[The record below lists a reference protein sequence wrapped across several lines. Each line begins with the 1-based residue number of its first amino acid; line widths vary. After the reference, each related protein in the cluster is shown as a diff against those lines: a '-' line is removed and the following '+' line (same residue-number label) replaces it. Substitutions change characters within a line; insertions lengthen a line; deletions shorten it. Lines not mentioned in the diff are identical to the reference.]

1 MNTVDAEDAAA
12 GLRILAF
19 ESWDGGS
26 HAAVRRSIDRWS
38 RHAWTW
44 VTLPARGW
52 RWRMRTGAWTLAER
66 ALPHAAEAAAGG
78 FDAIFAGG
86 LVSLPD
92 LLAALRRPPW
102 PRRMAGWP
110 PPAML
115 LMHENQAAYPAGP
128 DGGDPRDAHLVL
140 TNLASIAAAD
150 AVLWN
155 SAWNRRSLVEG
166 VRSMRL
172 RRLDPDPPAV
182 MDPAII
188 ERIGRVQWLPVE
200 DVAGPRPRP
209 DRSPGP
215 GEPVRVLWPH
225 RWEHDKGPEEL
236 LELAR
241 DARLRAAAGTGPSL
255 RWVLLGERFRRV
267 PAAMETFRREFAAEI
282 DHDGFLEPG
291 AYRRTLAAS
300 DWVLS
305 TARHEFFGIAVVEA
319 LLAGCLP
326 WLPPRLSYPEL
337 LPAEARGCSP
347 HTPPADPA
355 AVRAAIRRHLEPAL
369 ASRAVA
375 GIDAAMTAMVAA
387 GGGLS
392 GLQPPAPDPRPKVL

>member
-1 MNTVDAEDAAA
+1 MDAAA

-26 HAAVRRSIDRWS
+26 HAAVRRSIDLWS

-66 ALPHAAEAAAGG
+66 AAEHAADAAAGG
-78 FDAIFAGG
+78 FDAIVTGG

-102 PRRMAGWP
+102 PRRSAGWP

-128 DGGDPRDAHLVL
+128 GGEDERDAHLVL

-155 SAWNRRSLVEG
+155 SAWNRRSLAEG

-172 RRLDPDPPAV
+172 RRLDPDPPAA
-182 MDPAII
+182 MDPAVL
-188 ERIGRVQWLPVE
+188 ERIGQVCWLPVE
-200 DVAGPRPRP
+200 DAADPGARTRP
-209 DRSPGP
+209 DPGP
-215 GEPVRVLWPH
+215 GPNEPVRVVWPH

-241 DARLRAAAGTGPSL
+241 DARRRAAAGEGPRL

-267 PAAMETFRREFAAEI
+267 PAALETFRREFAADI
-282 DHDGFLEPG
+282 DHDGHLEPD
-291 AYRRTLAAS
+291 AYRRQLASS

-319 LLAGCLP
+319 MLAGCLP

-337 LPAEARGCSP
+337 LPPEARGLSP
-347 HTPPADPA
+347 HTPPDDPA
-355 AVRAAIRRHLEPAL
+355 AVRAAIRRHLEPAI
-369 ASRAVA
+369 APRAVA
-375 GIDAAMTAMVAA
+375 AIDAAVSEMVAAAA
-387 GGGLS
+387 GGGS
-392 GLQPPAPDPRPKVL
+392 AGPEPPVPNPGSKVL